1 MNYPIDTRKFERFVT
16 FGKKKKGPFKICTTY
31 KTKFTDFSDVCDYV
45 YHQWHY
51 GSIKN
56 VLSAP
61 EELRQ
66 IYISFQLMFRVH

>member
-45 YHQWHY
+45 YHQ
-51 GSIKN
+51 
-56 VLSAP
+56 
-61 EELRQ
+61 
-66 IYISFQLMFRVH
+66 